1 MKLKA
6 LLLKDLYVLGKQGVF
21 LLVITVAFAAI
32 PTGYF
37 NTFAILFSS
46 ILPFS
51 VINDDERTH
60 WGRMAA
66 MMPYSPV
73 EIVLSR
79 YLLGWGCAAFD
90 TAVVAVIQLLERPFT
105 THHTELPLLA
115 VSFFMALCLMAVTI
129 PLIIRFGT
137 AKARLVNML
146 VIASICICASL
157 LGDAEVPAAGS
168 LSVPWFGPMIAA
180 AALPALPIPLSLR
193 WDCRKEK

>member
-6 LLLKDLYVLGKQGVF
+6 LLRKDLYVLGKQGVF
-21 LLVITVAFAAI
+21 LLAITVIFAAI

-46 ILPFS
+46 IIPFS

-66 MMPYSPV
+66 MMPYAPG

-79 YLLGWGCAAFD
+79 YLLGWGCGIFD
-90 TAVVAVIQLLERPFT
+90 TAVVAFVQLLERPFT
-105 THHTELPLLA
+105 VHHTELPLLA
-115 VSFFMALCLMAVTI
+115 ASFCMAACLMAITI

-137 AKARLVNML
+137 TKARLMNML
-146 VIASICICASL
+146 VIASICVFASL
-157 LGDAEVPAAGS
+157 LGDLEVPAAGT

-180 AALPALPIPLSLR
+180 VVLTAVSVPLSLR
-193 WDCRKEK
+193 WYCRKEK

>member
-21 LLVITVAFAAI
+21 LLVITMAFAAI

-37 NTFAILFSS
+37 NTFAILFAS

-90 TAVVAVIQLLERPFT
+90 TAVVVIIQLLKRPFT
-105 THHTELPLLA
+105 THHTELSLLA
-115 VSFFMALCLMAVTI
+115 VSFFLALCLMAVTI

-146 VIASICICASL
+146 VIASICVCASL
-157 LGDAEVPAAGS
+157 LGDVKAPAAQS

-180 AALPALPIPLSLR
+180 VVLTAVSVLLSLR
-193 WDCRKEK
+193 WYCRKEK

>member
-6 LLLKDLYVLGKQGVF
+6 LLRKDLYVLGKQGVF

-37 NTFAILFSS
+37 NTFAILFAS
-46 ILPFS
+46 IIPFS

-66 MMPYSPV
+66 MMPYSPG

-90 TAVVAVIQLLERPFT
+90 TAVVAVVQLLERPFMD
-105 THHTELPLLA
+105 HHRSLPLLA
-115 VSFFMALCLMAVTI
+115 ASFCLAVCLMAITI

-137 AKARLVNML
+137 TKARLINLV
-146 VIASICICASL
+146 VIASICVCANL
-157 LGDAEVPAAGS
+157 LEGLEVPAAGS
-168 LSVPWFGPMIAA
+168 LSGLWFSPMVAA
-180 AALPALPIPLSLR
+180 VVLTALSIPLSLR
-193 WDCRKEK
+193 WYCRKEK

>member
-6 LLLKDLYVLGKQGVF
+6 LLRKDLYVLGKQGVF

-32 PTGYF
+32 PMGYF
-37 NTFAILFSS
+37 NTFAILFAS
-46 ILPFS
+46 IIPFS

-66 MMPYSPV
+66 MMPYSPT

-79 YLLGWGCAAFD
+79 YLLGWGCAAFNL
-90 TAVVAVIQLLERPFT
+90 AVAVLIQLLERPFMA
-105 THHTELPLLA
+105 HRTELPLLA
-115 VSFFMALCLMAVTI
+115 ASFCLAVCLMAITI

-137 AKARLVNML
+137 TRARLVNML
-146 VIASICICASL
+146 VIASICVCASL
-157 LGDAEVPAAGS
+157 LGDWEVPAAGA

-180 AALPALPIPLSLR
+180 VVLTAVSLPLSLR
-193 WDCRKEK
+193 WYCRKEK

>member
-6 LLLKDLYVLGKQGVF
+6 LLRKDLYVLGKQGVF

-37 NTFAILFSS
+37 NTFAVLFAS
-46 ILPFS
+46 IIPFS

-66 MMPYSPV
+66 MMPYSPT

-79 YLLGWGCAAFD
+79 YLLGWGCAAFNL
-90 TAVVAVIQLLERPFT
+90 AVAVVIQLLERPFIA
-105 THHTELPLLA
+105 HRTELPLL
-115 VSFFMALCLMAVTI
+115 VTSFLLAACLIAVTI

-137 AKARLVNML
+137 TKARLVNML
-146 VIASICICASL
+146 VIASICVCASF
-157 LGDAEVPAAGS
+157 LGDVEVPAAGT

-180 AALPALPIPLSLR
+180 VVLTAVSVLLSLR
-193 WDCRKEK
+193 WYCRKEK

>member
-6 LLLKDLYVLGKQGVF
+6 LLRKDLYVLGKQGVF

-37 NTFAILFSS
+37 NTFAVLFAS
-46 ILPFS
+46 IIPFS

-66 MMPYSPV
+66 MMPYSPT

-79 YLLGWGCAAFD
+79 YLLGWGCAAFNL
-90 TAVVAVIQLLERPFT
+90 AVAVLIQLLERPFIA
-105 THHTELPLLA
+105 HRTELPLL
-115 VSFFMALCLMAVTI
+115 VTSFLLAACLIAVTI

-137 AKARLVNML
+137 TKARLVNML
-146 VIASICICASL
+146 VIASICVCASF
-157 LGDAEVPAAGS
+157 LGDAEVPAAGT

-180 AALPALPIPLSLR
+180 VVLTAVSVPLSLR
-193 WDCRKEK
+193 WYCRKEK

>member
-66 MMPYSPV
+66 MMPYSPT

-79 YLLGWGCAAFD
+79 YLLGWGCAAFNL
-90 TAVVAVIQLLERPFT
+90 AVAVLIQLLERPFMA
-105 THHTELPLLA
+105 HRTELPLLA
-115 VSFFMALCLMAVTI
+115 ASFCLAVCLMAVTI

-137 AKARLVNML
+137 TRARLVNML
-146 VIASICICASL
+146 VIASICVCASL
-157 LGDAEVPAAGS
+157 LGDWEVPAAGA

-180 AALPALPIPLSLR
+180 VVLTAVSLPLSLR
-193 WDCRKEK
+193 WYCRKEK